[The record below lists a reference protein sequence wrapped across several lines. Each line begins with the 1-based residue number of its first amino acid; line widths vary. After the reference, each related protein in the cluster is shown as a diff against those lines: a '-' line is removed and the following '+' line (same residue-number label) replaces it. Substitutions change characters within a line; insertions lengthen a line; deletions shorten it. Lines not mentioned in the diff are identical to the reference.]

1 MVHESKAFGGF
12 SAGETSDQANSMTS
26 SNRNAAFEAYIPF
39 QDLLNDEFFS
49 SVFPA
54 MFDTSGAFLCL
65 ISLEFL
71 VHCHIN

>member
-12 SAGETSDQANSMTS
+12 SAGATSDQANSMTS
-26 SNRNAAFEAYIPF
+26 SNRNAAFEEYIHI
-39 QDLLNDEFFS
+39 QDLNDEFFS

-65 ISLEFL
+65 I
-71 VHCHIN
+71 